1 LRGNGEGET
10 RKRSFL
16 MTFRDMFSLGAKD
29 KEKEELTP
37 QQEEIL
43 TKIAQ
48 KVVHWKMSVPAILF
62 LESVKPLNYIGSQ
75 MMAFFEPFVQTLFSW
90 KDYDEFRRMMEERGT
105 IEKLL
110 QKIEQLDT
118 EAQAKEKAL
127 KQERKLKRKKEWRE
141 KSFKEKVRY
150 FLIGR

>member
-1 LRGNGEGET
+1 
-10 RKRSFL
+10 
-16 MTFRDMFSLGAKD
+16 MTFRDMFSSGAKG

-37 QQEEIL
+37 QQEQIL

-48 KVVHWKMSVPAILF
+48 KVVDWKMSVPAILF

-90 KDYDEFRRMMEERGT
+90 KNYDEFRRMMEERGT
-105 IEKLL
+105 VEKLL
-110 QKIEQLDT
+110 RKIEELD
-118 EAQAKEKAL
+118 AQAQVKEKAS

-141 KSFKEKVRY
+141 KSFKDKVRY

>member
-1 LRGNGEGET
+1 
-10 RKRSFL
+10 
-16 MTFRDMFSLGAKD
+16 MGAKG

-43 TKIAQ
+43 TKIAR
-48 KVVHWKMSVPAILF
+48 KVVLWKMSVPVVLF

-90 KDYDEFRRMMEERGT
+90 KDYDEIRRMMEERGT
-105 IEKLL
+105 VERLLRRIE
-110 QKIEQLDT
+110 ELDSET
-118 EAQAKEKAL
+118 QAKEKVL
-127 KQERKLKRKKEWRE
+127 KEERKLKKKKEWRE

>member
-1 LRGNGEGET
+1 
-10 RKRSFL
+10 

-90 KDYDEFRRMMEERGT
+90 KDYDEFRRMMEERGRG
-105 IEKLL
+105 ELL
-110 QKIEQLDT
+110 
-118 EAQAKEKAL
+118 
-127 KQERKLKRKKEWRE
+127 
-141 KSFKEKVRY
+141 KSFYKR
-150 FLIGR
+150 

>member
-1 LRGNGEGET
+1 
-10 RKRSFL
+10 
-16 MTFRDMFSLGAKD
+16 MTFRDMFSLGAKG

-43 TKIAQ
+43 TKIAR
-48 KVVHWKMSVPAILF
+48 KVVLWKMSVPAVLF

-90 KDYDEFRRMMEERGT
+90 KDYDEFRKMMEERGT
-105 IEKLL
+105 IERLL
-110 QKIEQLDT
+110 RRIEELDSET
-118 EAQAKEKAL
+118 QAKEKVL
-127 KQERKLKRKKEWRE
+127 KEERKLKKKKEWRE